1 MSRSSGWAN
10 RMYYVAKALQFL
22 GLAVIGFAFIAK
34 FPALM
39 DPQLFVVGIVIGY
52 AGWAI
57 QRYLLKQ

>member
-1 MSRSSGWAN
+1 
-10 RMYYVAKALQFL
+10 MYYVAKALQFL

-39 DPQLFVVGIVIGY
+39 DPKLFVIGIVIGY